1 MVSLKNQYA
10 ISPNIPR
17 FAITLAA
24 ATAIGVGSG
33 LYRLVIALRDGL
45 PLSPA
50 HNRDLMAGST
60 IIDATFLAATLA
72 FFVYAAFVCV
82 AKGQHQQHLW
92 RWAHPYPETN
102 PLTVRFHQWLVFL
115 LCGFVA
121 FSVAVSYQKEQL
133 PWIFVGMLFLPAIL
147 FGVEHREVRTVD
159 SYPVTE
165 GGHIVLNQERIK
177 YRRAQRETD
186 T

>member
-1 MVSLKNQYA
+1 MTTVSPQKQHTL
-10 ISPNIPR
+10 SPNLPR
-17 FAITLAA
+17 FAITLAV
-24 ATAIGVGSG
+24 ATAIGIGSG
-33 LYRLVIALRDGL
+33 LYRMAIALRNGL

-60 IIDATFLAATLA
+60 IIDATFLAVTLA

-82 AKGQHQQHLW
+82 AKGPHQQHLW

-102 PLTVRFHQWLVFL
+102 HLTVRFHRWLVFL
-115 LCGFVA
+115 LCGFAA

-147 FGVEHREVRTVD
+147 FGVERREVRTLD
-159 SYPVTE
+159 SYQVTE
-165 GGHIVLNQERIK
+165 GGHIVLNHHKE
-177 YRRAQRETD
+177 
-186 T
+186 